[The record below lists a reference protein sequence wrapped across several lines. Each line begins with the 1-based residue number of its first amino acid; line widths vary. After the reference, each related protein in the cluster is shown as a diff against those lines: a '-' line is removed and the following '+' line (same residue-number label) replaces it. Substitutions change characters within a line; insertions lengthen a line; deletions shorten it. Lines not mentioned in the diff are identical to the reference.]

1 MINWISF
8 FLGMLVW
15 AAISPLIIRLYKWI
29 GWMIC
34 MRKIMKRLEGES
46 MEEAMKKIG
55 EWRND

>member
-1 MINWISF
+1 
-8 FLGMLVW
+8 
-15 AAISPLIIRLYKWI
+15 
-29 GWMIC
+29 